1 MFGGASKTIS
11 TLPVLYQWLIR
22 YKSLLVAK
30 VTFNL
35 DTESEDTEQIRTIL
49 WCFAWSE
56 IISSLYWFRQLLHIK
71 IK

>member
-56 IISSLYWFRQLLHIK
+56 MISSLYWFQQLLHIK

>member
-56 IISSLYWFRQLLHIK
+56 MISSLYWFRQLLHIK

>member
-56 IISSLYWFRQLLHIK
+56 MISSLFWFRQLLHIK